1 MAKKSV
7 SKFRNYEE
15 ARESFRS
22 SIIERPFVTEEID
35 MFDRNG
41 YVVSEFGPV
50 WQLGVNTPS
59 VERILIVPLY
69 SSVVPSDGNME
80 VGKLRPELKREIDRP
95 EGANLLTRSLIQIY
109 SDLLGWNT
117 NRIRAIKEYDTF
129 GDAADVITTCAA
141 GKYIISGASK
151 WVIYNLPRLRYEKT
165 VRSVNGEM
173 VHTETIFSAILINPN
188 ISSDDRLVKAWMS
201 EVRQSVVKYIGKN
214 NIPCGELVEIK
225 VNGDLSSSSDDC
237 DGDDAN
243 VAPEKENDK
252 LDQQPVVPPLK
263 RHFLDQQIAYA
274 NLRKAQVPSEAT
286 IPGTLTQFMVAV
298 KLTSGDTL
306 PDVKM
311 IMPVVADSEADAEK
325 EAARLIGL
333 YLNKDLEY
341 EVYATVKFKRTYT
354 FDTEVRA
361 ESKKSLFGR

>member
-15 ARESFRS
+15 AKESFRS
-22 SIIERPFVTEEID
+22 SIIEGPFVIEEID

-41 YVVSEFGPV
+41 CVVSEFGPV
-50 WQLGVNTPS
+50 WQLRINTPS

-80 VGKLRPELKREIDRP
+80 VGKLRSELKQEIDRP
-95 EGANLLTRSLIQIY
+95 EGANLLTRLLTQTY
-109 SDLLGWNT
+109 SDLLGWDT
-117 NRIRAIKEYDTF
+117 NRVRSIKDYDTL
-129 GDAADVITTCAA
+129 GDAADVITKCAV
-141 GKYIISGASK
+141 GKDIISGASE

-165 VRSVNGEM
+165 VNVNGEM
-173 VHTETIFSAILINPN
+173 VRTETIFSAILINPN
-188 ISSDDRLVKAWMS
+188 ISSDDQLIKAWIS
-201 EVRQSVVKYIGKN
+201 EVRQSVAKHIGKN
-214 NIPCGELVEIK
+214 NMPCGELAETK
-225 VNGDLSSSSDDC
+225 VNGDLSLSSDDC

-263 RHFLDQQIAYA
+263 QHFLDQQIAYA

-286 IPGTLTQFMVAV
+286 IPGTLTQFMVDV

-311 IMPVVADSEADAEK
+311 IVPVVADSEADAEK
-325 EAARLIGL
+325 EAARLISL

-341 EVYATVKFKRTYT
+341 EVYATAKFKRTYT

>member
-1 MAKKSV
+1 MAKKRV

-15 ARESFRS
+15 AKESLRS
-22 SIIERPFVTEEID
+22 SIIEGPFITEEID

-41 YVVSEFGPV
+41 YVISEFGPV
-50 WQLGVNTPS
+50 WQLGINTPS

-69 SSVVPSDGNME
+69 SSVVPSDDNME

-129 GDAADVITTCAA
+129 GDAADVIITCAV
-141 GKYIISGASK
+141 GK
-151 WVIYNLPRLRYEKT
+151 WVIYNLPRLRYKKT
-165 VRSVNGEM
+165 VSVNSEM

-286 IPGTLTQFMVAV
+286 IPGTLTQFMVDV

-311 IMPVVADSEADAEK
+311 IVPVVADSEADAEK
-325 EAARLIGL
+325 KAARLIGL

-341 EVYATVKFKRTYT
+341 EVYATAKFKRTYT

-361 ESKKSLFGR
+361 EPKKSPFGR

>member
-50 WQLGVNTPS
+50 WQLRINTPS

-95 EGANLLTRSLIQIY
+95 EGANLLMRSLIQIY

-141 GKYIISGASK
+141 GKDIISGASK

-165 VRSVNGEM
+165 VSVNGEM

-188 ISSDDRLVKAWMS
+188 ISSDDQLIKAWIS
-201 EVRQSVVKYIGKN
+201 EVRQSVVKHIGKN
-214 NIPCGELVEIK
+214 NIPCGELAEIK
-225 VNGDLSSSSDDC
+225 VNGDLSVSSDDC

-341 EVYATVKFKRTYT
+341 EVYATAKFKRTYT